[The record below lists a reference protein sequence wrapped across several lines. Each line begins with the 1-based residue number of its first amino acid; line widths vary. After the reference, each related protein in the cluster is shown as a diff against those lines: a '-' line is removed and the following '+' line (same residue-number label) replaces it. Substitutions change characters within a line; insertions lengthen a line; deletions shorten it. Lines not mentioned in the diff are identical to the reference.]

1 MTKRNGRYELFGSP
15 ITRRQSKA
23 VDRWQRMFV
32 RRFGYDPEERYELRV
47 RDNELFGQDWGLKQ
61 LVRAED
67 AGEGAAAVDP
77 QRHLITSTVRMGFG
91 HYRIAMA
98 GASCA
103 AAMGYTPVWLD
114 LLGMR
119 GITSDVIN
127 FCNSGYSRFSRIS
140 QRSELFNRY
149 VWEKVTTGEKSLP
162 LLNAFLN
169 WWIVGWPWRFLK
181 TNIKDYKMSE
191 LFRNLHEA
199 LPPETPVLTAHMWNC
214 MGAVAGGMTNV
225 VDMVFDNWPMAFQLT
240 EGAKHGIQSPAG
252 YYGFRTKRGFDDR
265 GRLLDPVPADA
276 VHYVGHHV
284 DHELVENIEADCDAR
299 VRRMESG
306 EPRRF
311 LITMGGAGAQ
321 RELFKA
327 VIDHCIP
334 RIKRGEL
341 ALFVNLGDHR
351 DNWEWLQGALG
362 DDFGLV
368 TTHFS
373 WESAKAAV
381 DEMRD
386 GRARGL
392 HVMLFDT
399 TFYAVYATN
408 YLMRVVD
415 VMITKPSELAFYP
428 VPKIFNRRVGGHE
441 AWGAIRS
448 AELGDGTVE
457 TRTIGETLQAIDLL
471 TDEEDLLR
479 LYCDRIVKNKH
490 AGIYDGA
497 YRCVEL
503 ATGTRFETRRAAT

>member
-1 MTKRNGRYELFGSP
+1 MEKTNGRYALFGSP
-15 ITRRQSKA
+15 ITKRQSSA
-23 VDRWQRMFV
+23 VDRWQRMFT
-32 RRFGYDPEERYELRV
+32 RRFNYDPEERYELRV
-47 RDNELFGQDWGLKQ
+47 RENQLFGGEWGLRE

-67 AGEGAAAVDP
+67 VGHGEGQEIDP
-77 QRHLITSTVRMGFG
+77 QRHVITSTVRMGFG

-127 FCNSGYSRFSRIS
+127 YCNSGYSRFSRIS
-140 QRSELFNRY
+140 QRSEFFNRH
-149 VWEKVTTGEKSLP
+149 VWEKVTTGEPSLP

-169 WWIVGWPWRFLK
+169 WWIVGWPWRFVK

-199 LPPETPVLTAHMWNC
+199 LPPETPILTAHMWNC

-240 EGAKHGIQSPAG
+240 EGAKHGIQSPSA

-265 GRLLDPVPADA
+265 GRLLSPVPADA

-284 DHELVENIEADCDAR
+284 DHEIVSNIEGDCEAR
-299 VRRMESG
+299 IRRLEAG

-334 RIKRGEL
+334 RIRSGEL

-351 DNWEWLQGALG
+351 DNWEWLQQALG
-362 DDFGLV
+362 GAMDMV

-373 WESAKAAV
+373 WESAKGLV
-381 DEMRD
+381 DEIRT
-386 GRARGL
+386 GEATGL

-399 TFYAVYATN
+399 TFHAVYATN

-428 VPKIFNRRVGGHE
+428 VPKIFNKRVGGHE
-441 AWGAIRS
+441 MWGAIRS

-457 TRTIGETLQAIDLL
+457 TRNIPETLQAIDLL
-471 TDEEDLLR
+471 TEEEDLLR
-479 LYCDRIVKNKH
+479 LYCDRIVANKQ
-490 AGIYDGA
+490 AGIYDGG
-497 YRCVEL
+497 YRSVEL
-503 ATGTRFETRRAAT
+503 ATGRRFSEV